1 MTEKKVIRPAVFT
14 GTPDP
19 EPLPLFPPLPEPD
32 PFPVD
37 ALGEVLAPAAL
48 AIATKVQCPVEIAAL
63 SVLGAASLAVQALFD
78 VKLPFGQTR
87 PTSLFLMSIA
97 GSGDRKTTAD
107 TEAAW
112 PIRQRMKHLKDEY
125 LPAYERWKILL
136 AAWQADKRKIEAD
149 KNLSH
154 NDRVFELEALGPEPK
169 EPICPILITGDL
181 TPDGLT
187 KNWGRLP
194 RALGAFSA
202 EGATFTAGH
211 GMNADNRLRTAAM
224 ISKLWDGHVDDR
236 IRAGDGIAMLS
247 GRRLSVCLMIQRD
260 AAAGF
265 LGDADLRDQGLLSRM
280 LVSAPVSIA
289 GSRFY
294 RTPAPEDEAA
304 IRKYG
309 ARILALLERPLR
321 TLPPGDDLDPLPL
334 EITPEA
340 EAIWIRFHDH
350 IERQNTP
357 GGDMAGIGDFA
368 SKAAEHA
375 ARLAA
380 VIAVTMDP
388 DARTIGEDAMR
399 CGVALAD
406 YFVGEA
412 LRMALARRTDPR
424 LLRAELMLKWM
435 QAKNEPE
442 IRLSVILTHG
452 PRPLR
457 TKAAADEA
465 IQTLLNHGW
474 IVETS
479 PKPRKF
485 RMARPEKGGKA
496 DGL

>member
-1 MTEKKVIRPAVFT
+1 MAEDKIIRPVAFT

-19 EPLPLFPPLPEPD
+19 DPLPLFPPLPDPD

-37 ALGEVLAPAAL
+37 ALGPVLGPAAL
-48 AIATKVQCPVEIAAL
+48 SIAAKVQCPVAVSAL
-63 SVLGAASLAVQALFD
+63 SVLGAASLAVQAHFD
-78 VKLPFGQTR
+78 VRLPYGQTR
-87 PTSLFLMSIA
+87 PTSLFLLSIA

-107 TEAAW
+107 TEASW
-112 PIRQRMKHLKDEY
+112 PIRTRMKNLKEDY
-125 LPAYERWKILL
+125 IPALEQWKLAT
-136 AAWQADKRKIEAD
+136 AAWQAQKRKIEGIKD
-149 KNLSH
+149 LTLDERRH
-154 NDRVFELEALGPEPK
+154 ELEALGPEPK
-169 EPICPILITGDL
+169 EPICPILITGDI

-187 KNWGRLP
+187 KNWHRLP
-194 RALGAFSA
+194 PALGAFSA

-224 ISKLWDGHVDDR
+224 ISKLWDGHADDR
-236 IRAGDGIAMLS
+236 IRAGDGISMLS

-289 GSRFY
+289 GSRLY
-294 RTPAPEDEAA
+294 RSPDPADEAV

-309 ARILALLERPLR
+309 ARILALLEKPLR
-321 TLPPGDDLDPLPL
+321 MLLGGELDPVVL

-340 EAIWIRFHDH
+340 EAVWIRFHDH
-350 IERQNTP
+350 VERQNTP
-357 GGDMAGIGDFA
+357 NGDMAGIGDFA
-368 SKAAEHA
+368 SKVAEHA

-388 DARTIGEDAMR
+388 DTREIGEEAMR
-399 CGVALAD
+399 HGVALAD
-406 YFVGEA
+406 YFLGEA
-412 LRMALARRTDPR
+412 LRMALARRTDPK
-424 LLRAELMLKWM
+424 LVKAELMLKWM